1 MSTSFPNISN
11 SSSLQKMS
19 KLYSKLL
26 SAPVLYFEHTV
37 CILLRPAGSIQDYR
51 HFAAGF
57 IGILLNT
64 DAGSIRGR
72 AQLE

>member
-1 MSTSFPNISN
+1 MYDNFFPGESLAFRCAVSTVF
-11 SSSLQKMS
+11 
-19 KLYSKLL
+19 
-26 SAPVLYFEHTV
+26 
-37 CILLRPAGSIQDYR
+37 ILLRPAGSIQDYR

-72 AQLE
+72 VLLEGGLNWNKYGT

>member
-1 MSTSFPNISN
+1 MKDLFKDFNLI
-11 SSSLQKMS
+11 
-19 KLYSKLL
+19 Y
-26 SAPVLYFEHTV
+26 TV
-37 CILLRPAGSIQDYR
+37 FILLRPAGSIQDCR

-72 AQLE
+72 ALLEGGLNWNKYGTTSIKLS